1 MLAAGRE
8 QVIYGLETGA
18 AYIAMDWWDDLANNG
33 MPPDQRK
40 KLDPSSHEYYLRV
53 SGSMTQLVSWSLY
66 VLFLWM
72 LKMSICVFY
81 ARLTAG
87 LAEFELRVKLG
98 YALIA
103 ATWVATQLCI
113 LLGCQPRFRDNWR
126 IEPEPPNLCQPAIS
140 KLNLYATVVLN
151 VASDAYLMS
160 IPVPMLWRAHRV
172 APWRRLCLLA
182 VFCAGV
188 IVMAAGIMRCYIV
201 LKNPHTG
208 VLKAG
213 TWACRESFLAV
224 LTANAPVVYP
234 AVRLTVNRPP
244 RRRGVEVRILPV
256 AVDVVAEG
264 EEKWWWWGVWD
275 DGW

>member
-1 MLAAGRE
+1 
-8 QVIYGLETGA
+8 
-18 AYIAMDWWDDLANNG
+18 MDWWDDLANNG

-40 KLDPSSHEYYLRV
+40 QLDPSSHEYYLRV

-126 IEPEPPNLCQPAIS
+126 VYPEPPNLCQPAIS
-140 KLNLYATVVLN
+140 KLNLISYA
-151 VASDAYLMS
+151 
-160 IPVPMLWRAHRV
+160 I
-172 APWRRLCLLA
+172 
-182 VFCAGV
+182 
-188 IVMAAGIMRCYIV
+188 
-201 LKNPHTG
+201 
-208 VLKAG
+208 
-213 TWACRESFLAV
+213 
-224 LTANAPVVYP
+224 
-234 AVRLTVNRPP
+234 
-244 RRRGVEVRILPV
+244 
-256 AVDVVAEG
+256 
-264 EEKWWWWGVWD
+264 
-275 DGW
+275 